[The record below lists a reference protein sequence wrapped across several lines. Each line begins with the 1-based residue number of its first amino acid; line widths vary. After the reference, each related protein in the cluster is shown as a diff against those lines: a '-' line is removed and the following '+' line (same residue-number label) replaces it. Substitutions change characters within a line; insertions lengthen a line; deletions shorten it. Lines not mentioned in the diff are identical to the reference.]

1 MRDVPFYD
9 LTKEVQP
16 PEPVGVATLPTHDVE
31 IYELDGAVHIVIKKE
46 DLRYE
51 I

>member
-1 MRDVPFYD
+1 MGRDIPFYD

-16 PEPVGVATLPTHDVE
+16 IAAVPSATHDIE

-46 DLRYE
+46 DFNYG
-51 I
+51 